1 MNLLLDPNVAYL
13 LLTGGFV
20 LAILALFTP
29 GTGLLEVGALFMLVL
44 AGISLYNLPFN
55 WWALVLLLVG
65 VFPFLLALR
74 KSRQWVF
81 LGLAI
86 LALVIGSVFMFKE
99 PGGAPAVHPVLATL
113 TSGIST
119 VLLWIIGRKGIEA
132 LSARPVHDLSQLI
145 GLIGEATTH
154 IHAEGSVYVGG
165 EQWSARSV
173 APIPAKTAVRVMG
186 REGLTLV
193 VEAVGDLKEAALD

>member
-1 MNLLLDPNVAYL
+1 MNLLLDPNIAYL

-74 KSRQWVF
+74 KSRQWIF

-86 LALVIGSVFMFKE
+86 LALVIGSVFMFKQ
-99 PGGAPAVHPVLATL
+99 PGGAPAVHPVLAIL
-113 TSGIST
+113 TSSIST

-145 GLIGEATTH
+145 GLIGEATTS
-154 IHAEGSVYVGG
+154 IHGEGSVYVGG

-173 APIPAKTAVRVMG
+173 APIPARTAVRVIG

-193 VEAVGDLKEAALD
+193 VEAVGNLKEAALD